1 LKLEAKALNDIK
13 TVYFVGI
20 GGIGMSAIARY
31 FHGRGAAVHGYDK
44 TATHLTRK
52 LEQEG
57 MKIHYTEEV
66 SAIPEGIDLVI
77 YTPAVPAEHAEL
89 QYFRDHGFPL
99 KKRAEVLG
107 IISRGMRTIAV
118 AGTHGKTT
126 TSTMVAHLLRVGGVD
141 CTAFLG
147 GIAGNFDSNYLLGQ
161 SEWVVV
167 EADEYD
173 RSFLQL
179 SPDLAVI
186 TSMDPDHLDIYGD
199 PQNMLETGFLA
210 FARRLKEGGR
220 LWVEEKLKSHFPAF
234 ERVSTYGLNG
244 GQYYSDNLRVED
256 GFFAFDYHSP
266 EKDMEALQL
275 SFPGAHNVENA
286 TAAITIALQLGVT
299 EADIRQALRTFKGV
313 KRRFETIYRDEQ
325 RVYIDDYAHHP
336 SELRAAIGAARMLFP
351 ERRITG
357 IFQPHLYSR
366 TQDFADGFAEALDLL
381 DEIILLDIY
390 PAREKPI
397 PGVDSE
403 LILGKMKNTNK
414 QLTQMSGLLDLIKQ
428 KRPEVLLT
436 LGAGD
441 IDTLIEPIASWL
453 ESVGTANA

>member
-1 LKLEAKALNDIK
+1 
-13 TVYFVGI
+13 
-20 GGIGMSAIARY
+20 MSAIARY
-31 FHGRGAAVHGYDK
+31 FHGRGVAVYGYDK
-44 TATHLTRK
+44 TETNLTRK

-57 MKIHYTEEV
+57 MKIHYTEAV
-66 SAIPEGIDLVI
+66 AAIPTRIDLVV

-89 QYFRDHGFPL
+89 QYFRANGFDL

-107 IISRGMRTIAV
+107 IISRGMRTIAI

-126 TSTMVAHLLRVGGVD
+126 TSTMVAHLLRSGGID

-147 GIAGNFDSNYLLGQ
+147 GIAGNFDSNYVLGE

-173 RSFLQL
+173 RSFLHL

-199 PQNMLETGFLA
+199 PEAMLETGFLA
-210 FARRLKEGGR
+210 FAKKRKPAGR
-220 LWVEEKLKSHFPAF
+220 LWVEQQLLSHFDGFAG
-234 ERVSTYGLNG
+234 VSTYGLENG
-244 GQYYSDNLRVED
+244 DCHSDQVRVEN
-256 GFFAFDYHSP
+256 GFFTFDYHGPKASI
-266 EKDMEALQL
+266 MGLALSL
-275 SFPGAHNVENA
+275 PGAHNVENA
-286 TAAITIALQLGVT
+286 TAAITIALQLGVS
-299 EADIRQALRTFKGV
+299 EAAIRRALRDFKGV
-313 KRRFETIYRDEQ
+313 KRRFETIYRDDQ

-351 ERRITG
+351 DRRITG
-357 IFQPHLYSR
+357 VFQPHLYSR
-366 TQDFADGFAEALDLL
+366 TRDFADGFAETLDDL
-381 DEIILLDIY
+381 DEVILLDIY

-403 LILGKMKNTNK
+403 LLLGKMKNVNK
-414 QLTQMSGLLDLIKQ
+414 QLTQKSGLLEIIKEKQ
-428 KRPEVLLT
+428 PEVLLT

-441 IDTLIEPIASWL
+441 IDTLIEPLAKWL
-453 ESVGTANA
+453 ESVGVRNA

>member
-1 LKLEAKALNDIK
+1 MEAKELKDIK

-31 FHGRGAAVHGYDK
+31 FHGRGVSVHGYDK
-44 TATHLTRK
+44 TATTLTRK

-57 MKIHYTEEV
+57 MTIHYTEDV
-66 SAIPEGIDLVI
+66 SAIPTQVDLVV

-89 QYFRDHGFPL
+89 QYFRANGFPL

-126 TSTMVAHLLRVGGVD
+126 TSTIVTHLLRSGGVD

-147 GIAGNFDSNYLLGQ
+147 GIAGNFDSNYVHGQ

-199 PQNMLETGFLA
+199 PESMLETGFLA
-210 FARRLKEGGR
+210 FARRLESEGR
-220 LWVEEKLKSHFPAF
+220 LWVQEKLEGHYTNF
-234 ERVSTYGLNG
+234 ENVSTYGLNG
-244 GQYYSDNLRVED
+244 GRYRSDNLRVEN
-256 GFFAFDYHSP
+256 GFFTFDYHNPKVS
-266 EKDMEALQL
+266 MEGLQL
-275 SFPGAHNVENA
+275 SLPGAHNVENA
-286 TAAITIALQLGVT
+286 TAAITIALELGVN
-299 EADIRQALRTFKGV
+299 EAAIRRALRDFKGV

-351 ERRITG
+351 NKRITG
-357 IFQPHLYSR
+357 VFQPHLYSR
-366 TQDFADGFAEALDLL
+366 TRDFADGFAEALDQL
-381 DEIILLDIY
+381 DEIVLLDIY

-397 PGVDSE
+397 PGVNSE
-403 LILGKMKNTNK
+403 LLLGKMKNEQK
-414 QLTQMSGLLDLIKQ
+414 QLTQKGALLEIIKE
-428 KRPEVLLT
+428 KEPEVLLT

-441 IDTLIEPIASWL
+441 IDTLIEPIAKWF
-453 ESVGTANA
+453 ESVGVANA

>member
-1 LKLEAKALNDIK
+1 
-13 TVYFVGI
+13 
-20 GGIGMSAIARY
+20 MSAIARY
-31 FHGRGAAVHGYDK
+31 FHGRGVTVHGYDK
-44 TATHLTRK
+44 TATTLTRK

-57 MKIHYTEEV
+57 MTIHYTEDV
-66 SAIPEGIDLVI
+66 SAIPAGVDLVV

-89 QYFRDHGFPL
+89 QYFRANGFPL

-107 IISRGMRTIAV
+107 IISRGMRTIAI

-126 TSTMVAHLLRVGGVD
+126 TSTMVAHLLRSGGVD

-147 GIAGNFDSNYLLGQ
+147 GIAGNFDSNYVLGQ

-173 RSFLQL
+173 RSFLHL

-199 PQNMLETGFLA
+199 PERMLETGFLA
-210 FARRLKEGGR
+210 FAKRLKSEGR
-220 LWVEEKLKSHFPAF
+220 LWTQYELEGHFTDFGAAT
-234 ERVSTYGLNG
+234 TYGLNG
-244 GQYYSDNLRVED
+244 GRYHSDNLRVEN
-256 GFFAFDYHSP
+256 GFFTFDYHSP
-266 EKDMEALQL
+266 EVSMKGLQL
-275 SFPGAHNVENA
+275 SLPGAHNVENA
-286 TAAITIALQLGVT
+286 TAAITIALELGVT
-299 EADIRQALRTFKGV
+299 EAVVRQALRDFKGV

-351 ERRITG
+351 NRRITG
-357 IFQPHLYSR
+357 VFQPHLYSR
-366 TQDFADGFAEALDLL
+366 TQDFADGFAEALDQL
-381 DEIILLDIY
+381 DEVILLDIY

-397 PGVDSE
+397 PGVNSE
-403 LILGKMKNTNK
+403 LLLGKMKNEQK
-414 QLTQMSGLLDLIKQ
+414 QLTQKSALLEIIKE
-428 KRPEVLLT
+428 KEPEVLLT

-441 IDTLIEPIASWL
+441 IDTLIEPLAGWL
-453 ESVGTANA
+453 KSKGAAHV